1 MVRTFAV
8 AWVGAHIA
16 LSGQVQAALIVN
28 PAQPIT
34 DRINVNLIATADD
47 DGSDST
53 AGMFGS
59 AAQQAQVFSLVDV
72 IFAQA
77 GIDVEFAFRP
87 GAYSSSFARTG
98 APGANNP
105 RPQSDLNA
113 IRNAA
118 SAAGGVLSGD
128 PNTINVFLV
137 SIVPGFSALSDNAT
151 AGLATI
157 GGNGIAYYGG
167 ENLLDFA
174 GGREILASVLSHE
187 LGHNLGLS
195 HNTLSENL
203 MQSGGGG
210 EDGERLSAAQIQ
222 TILTSRFTVPAPAP
236 TLPGDF
242 NDDDRVDGSDF
253 LVWQRGGSPDRLS
266 AGDLSLWRTQFDN
279 VGGATDVAAA
289 APPVV
294 PEPAAL
300 HLAILGVAGFGI
312 AHSARGRCRR
322 APGAATDSSDR
333 P

>member
-1 MVRTFAV
+1 MVRTLAV
-8 AWVGAHIA
+8 AWTAAHFA
-16 LSGQVQAALIVN
+16 FSGQVQAALIVN

-34 DRINVNLIATADD
+34 ERINVNLIATADD

-59 AAQQAQVFSLVDV
+59 ATQQAQVFSLVDV

-77 GIDVEFAFRP
+77 GVDVEFAFRP
-87 GAYSSSFARTG
+87 GAAYNSSFARTG

-128 PNTINVFLV
+128 PNTINVSLV
-137 SIVPGFSALSDNAT
+137 SIVPGFSALSANAT

-157 GGNGIAYYGG
+157 GGNGVAYYSG

-195 HNTLSENL
+195 HNTISENL

-210 EDGERLSAAQIQ
+210 EDGERLSATQIQ

-253 LVWQRGGSPDRLS
+253 LAWQRGGSPTPLS
-266 AGDLSLWRTQFDN
+266 AGDLTLWRTRFGSAGN
-279 VGGATDVAAA
+279 VINAESAALRS
-289 APPVV
+289 V
-294 PEPAAL
+294 PEATGLSPGL
-300 HLAILGVAGFGI
+300 IGLAWL
-312 AHSARGRCRR
+312 ARRLN
-322 APGAATDSSDR
+322 R
-333 P
+333 PLARSG